1 MFSVLVLYL
10 KGYCTP
16 CIFLVQFLKIWHM
29 LRIVATIT
37 GIGVLLLL
45 TNSTLLA
52 IHHPVQVSDAEDPE
66 GRTVL
71 GVQYCAGI
79 VP

>member
-1 MFSVLVLYL
+1 MYSMH
-10 KGYCTP
+10 C
-16 CIFLVQFLKIWHM
+16 LVQFLKIWHM

-45 TNSTLLA
+45 TNSTPLV

-71 GVQYCAGI
+71 GILCGI

>member
-1 MFSVLVLYL
+1 
-10 KGYCTP
+10 
-16 CIFLVQFLKIWHM
+16 M

-52 IHHPVQVSDAEDPE
+52 IHHPVQVSDVEDPE

-79 VP
+79 IP